1 MSTAARRWSERASL
15 IGLPSPRT
23 LDPVHPQPW
32 LGRTEKKDATTVL
45 HSRAVFRRS
54 SRRVIGLAVPVLT
67 LSLVLAGCGGDE
79 PAATPSSSATPTD
92 GSEPAPA
99 PTEPVTWPL
108 TGLKA
113 KKPGDV
119 TKNRILVVK
128 VDNVAAAMPQ
138 AGLSGADLIV
148 EELVEGGVTRLAAF
162 YNSELPTEVGPIRSM
177 RASDI
182 GIVPTDSTIVTSGAA
197 GVTISRMQSAKIPF
211 ISEGAKGVY
220 RASGRFAPHN
230 LMANL
235 ADISTTTRKPKE
247 RPADYLPWG
256 TKADLPKGGKAVSLA
271 ASFGSRTTTWAY
283 EKGGYR
289 NTNTYAA
296 ADDQFIADSVLVLRV
311 QTGDAGYLDPSGS
324 YVPETKFEGEGQ
336 PSSSTA
342 AA

>member
-1 MSTAARRWSERASL
+1 
-15 IGLPSPRT
+15 
-23 LDPVHPQPW
+23 
-32 LGRTEKKDATTVL
+32 
-45 HSRAVFRRS
+45 
-54 SRRVIGLAVPVLT
+54 
-67 LSLVLAGCGGDE
+67 
-79 PAATPSSSATPTD
+79 
-92 GSEPAPA
+92 
-99 PTEPVTWPL
+99 
-108 TGLKA
+108 
-113 KKPGDV
+113 
-119 TKNRILVVK
+119 
-128 VDNVAAAMPQ
+128 MPQ

-283 EKGGYR
+283 DKDGYR

-324 YVPETKFEGEGQ
+324 YVPETKFEGEGAALLFHGGRVIKATWKKDELRSQ
-336 PSSSTA
+336 LTLTA
-342 AA
+342 KGKDLVVPAGHTFVELVPISGGGVSYAKK